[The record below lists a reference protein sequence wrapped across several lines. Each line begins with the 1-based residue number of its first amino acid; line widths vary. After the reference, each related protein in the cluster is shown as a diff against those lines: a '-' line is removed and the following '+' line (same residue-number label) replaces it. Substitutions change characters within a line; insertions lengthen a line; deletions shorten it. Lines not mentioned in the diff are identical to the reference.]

1 MDCTSAKE
9 WMATAVAEGSGPP
22 HDVRAHLSQCSTC
35 QAEFEAWNRTWVL
48 LGTWADVEPPA
59 RLDRTILAEVRSATE
74 TTRSWLG
81 WLASGRVWATGGA
94 AAVLTIVASLVVPYQ
109 DSLRLCNK
117 LLSGAGLALPALPL
131 SFLVGFPYAF
141 LPLLGAV
148 LAWMYLKGNG
158 QKMQGLTVGQA
169 FAAIMVPYIL
179 FACADLEGR
188 AIVGILLGT
197 VAGALLGGGASQWVI
212 RHRPSGVTA

>member
-1 MDCTSAKE
+1 MDCRTARDG
-9 WMATAVAEGSGPP
+9 MATAVAEDLDTAETL
-22 HDVRAHLSQCSTC
+22 HTHLSQCSSC
-35 QAEFEAWNRTWVL
+35 QVEFEELRRTWVL
-48 LGTWADVEPPA
+48 LAAWADAEPPA
-59 RLDRTILAEVRSATE
+59 RLDRAILAEVRSATE

-141 LPLLGAV
+141 LPLLGAA
-148 LAWMYLKGNG
+148 LPWIYLKGNG
-158 QKMQGLTVGQA
+158 QKMHGLTVGQA
-169 FAAIMVPYIL
+169 FSTIMVPYIL
-179 FACADLEGR
+179 FACADLE
-188 AIVGILLGT
+188 ASVIVGILLGT
-197 VAGALLGGGASQWVI
+197 VTGGLLAGAVTLWVTGQQLA
-212 RHRPSGVTA
+212 GVPA